1 MLSSRRRLVSMH
13 HLRLGLAAAVALC
26 LAAPI
31 SASAATTRYAS
42 PTGGTAPCL
51 QTSPCSLENALSNA
65 EGLANG
71 DTVLLAPGTY
81 HPIAQLNVFRVNVT
95 ISGEPGKAPPLIEAG
110 GERGLLDQNVATIRD
125 LRIYSS
131 STTTYGLVLT
141 RTGTV
146 VERVESTGEAAQ
158 ACAFNDLTV
167 RDTLCATTALGG
179 AALTSTLSAGV
190 PIIQELNL
198 FNVTAIGAFGIDV
211 VTNESA
217 TIKVDAVNT
226 IFHGSESDVGAE
238 SQAPPTSNVEIEL
251 SHSNFATIAAAGA
264 RWSRCRTKTATRK
277 RRPPLSMQ
285 PAATTARRKVRRR
298 GSPAT

>member
-1 MLSSRRRLVSMH
+1 MLSSARRLVSTR
-13 HLRLGLAAAVALC
+13 HLRLALAAAVVLC
-26 LAAPI
+26 LATPL
-31 SASAATTRYAS
+31 SASAASTRYAS
-42 PTGGTAPCL
+42 PTGTGTSPCL
-51 QTSPCSLENALSNA
+51 QTEPCSIENALSNA

-95 ISGEPGKAPPLIEAG
+95 ISGEPGKASPLIEAG

-125 LRIYSS
+125 LRIHSS

-167 RDTLCATTALGG
+167 RDTLCATTASGG
-179 AALTSTLSAGV
+179 AALTSTFSVGV

-198 FNVTAIGAFGIDV
+198 FNVTAIGAFGIEV

-217 TIKVDAVNT
+217 TVKVKAVNT
-226 IFHGSESDVGAE
+226 IAQGSTLDVSAE
-238 SQAPPTSNVEIEL
+238 SLEPPNSNVELEL
-251 SHSNFATIAAAGA
+251 SHSNFATVGASGGRGRHAAD
-264 RWSRCRTKTATRK
+264 RK
-277 RRPPLSMQ
+277 RQSRSGAHL
-285 PAATTARRKVRRR
+285 RRR
-298 GSPAT
+298 SRRRLPRG